1 MKRLFSAVQGNRVC
15 VAICCL
21 MVLIIL
27 SMSGLLFFQANPGQ
41 DSAVN
46 SPSEESTP
54 IPKSQVTSTLR
65 HKATKTASLHSYP
78 QGTILFSTLIND
90 PTPHTEYYL
99 MNADGAPLASIGE
112 FTGFSAWSPDGKTLA
127 IGCADPRQICI
138 LDMTRVLVY
147 RSFPIY
153 VPENYKALIIQ
164 KLDLPGQCKAVNMS
178 SWGINSLSWS
188 RDGKRLIVVCTSNP
202 SDEPKSEVCILS
214 LSNTSDCWKKENS
227 AGVNKAVFS
236 PTEDILAISRNG
248 KVEIVDETGNSIK
261 QLIDGNN
268 PAWSP
273 DGERLVFFA
282 YYNDGPR
289 NGIGIINKDGT
300 NNQWLYLQPENGEFE
315 EFLCAL
321 CEGYFTGGVSWS
333 PDGKYITFSADYLG
347 DYTICLFLMHV
358 ETKEITILVGLHGFF
373 NYPGD
378 PNWGS
383 IEYR

>member
-1 MKRLFSAVQGNRVC
+1 M
-15 VAICCL
+15 I
-21 MVLIIL
+21 LIIL
-27 SMSGLLFFQANPGQ
+27 SGIGFLVLQTNSDE
-41 DSAVN
+41 DSADN
-46 SPSEESTP
+46 SPSEETTP
-54 IPKSQVTSTLR
+54 IFELQVTSTSTL
-65 HKATKTASLHSYP
+65 KTAETSSLHTYP
-78 QGTILFSTLIND
+78 QGTILFSTYINE
-90 PTPHTEYYL
+90 PAPHTEYYL
-99 MNADGAPLASIGE
+99 MNADGTPLANIGE

-127 IGCADPRQICI
+127 IGCADPQQICI

-153 VPENYKALIIQ
+153 VPENYKTLIIQ
-164 KLDLPGQCKAVNMS
+164 KLDLPAQCKAVNMS

-188 RDGKRLIVVCTSNP
+188 RDGKRLIVVCESNP
-202 SDEPKSEVCILS
+202 SEPPRSEVCIVS
-214 LSNTSDCWKKENS
+214 LSNASDCWTAENT
-227 AGVNKAVFS
+227 AGVNKAAFS

-248 KVEIVDETGNSIK
+248 MVEIVDEAGNSIQ
-261 QLIDGNN
+261 QLIAGTN

-273 DGERLVFFA
+273 DGKRLVYFA

-300 NNQWLYLQPENGEFE
+300 NSQWLYLQPGNGEFE

-347 DYTICLFLMHV
+347 NYTICLFLMNV